1 MYRRFCADRVKVKFV
16 EGWSLRHFSD
26 HVSKDSPEIKKVLEL
41 NPRAKR
47 QCRMVPTAQ
56 VKEERKFWM
65 RVREKGLQER
75 PSLLNNF
82 EAVGDTTLSER
93 AALKEAARCLKCA
106 DAPCQKACPTQ
117 IDIAH
122 FIGCIA
128 SKNYY
133 GAAKAIFSDNPLGI
147 TCGMVCPTGDLC
159 ESSCNLH
166 ATEEGPINIGGLQQ
180 FATDVFRRMGVRQ
193 VVPPEALNLKNAD
206 KKIALIGGGPTS
218 LSCATF
224 LGRLGYKDITI
235 YEENEYAGGLSALEI
250 PQYRLPID
258 VVNFE
263 VNLVRQLGVQ
273 FKYGIKLGSE
283 DLSVQKLLMEGFD
296 AVYLGIGLP
305 DPVSLPIF
313 KDLTAQMGYY
323 SSKTFLPKVSRGS
336 KLGLC
341 AGCKKNNI
349 QFEIPELDGNV
360 VVIGGGRTAFS
371 CARCALRCGAKRVYV
386 AFLHGTSNIHV
397 IPKQV
402 RQAIEKE
409 YVELLPYLM
418 PTKVVVRDDKI
429 AGMEFHRTTQTVE
442 GNIEM
447 VEDEKMSLQV
457 DYVISAFGSTLANNQ
472 LKKALYPVE
481 IDEQSRV
488 KVDPKTLATNVP
500 RVFCGGDLAGIGHT
514 VVEAVNDGKV
524 AACSIHCMLQG
535 KKLGMEPA
543 ELPLF
548 HTEIDT
554 VDISVEVNGLKYL
567 NPFGLASG
575 PTTTS
580 AAMCR
585 RAFEDGWAFAVT
597 RTVVLDKDEV
607 TNVSPRIARVVN
619 HQQGSFMNIDLVSEK
634 KADYWFCAINQL
646 KKDFPKHRII
656 CSIMCGYRESDWVEL
671 ATLAANCG
679 SDALELNLSSPHGVT
694 EKGLGMRL
702 GQNPKVVADIC
713 RWVRGAIKIPFYVKL
728 TPNVTDIVKIAQ
740 AAVNG
745 MANGVTAINTVS
757 SLMDLRADGSP
768 WPAVGA
774 EQLTSYGG
782 MSGTAIRPLA
792 LRAISAIA
800 EKLPSISILG
810 AGGVQSGET
819 ALQFIHA
826 GASLVEISSAVLNQN
841 FAIIENYCS
850 SLRAL
855 LYLKA
860 NPPPGDGHLWDGQSP
875 PQPLHQRGKPILS
888 LRNLKN
894 QPLGFFGADLCERE
908 ATMEQLYDICGSNF
922 TQPDPPTEEQHL
934 AVMCM
939 EPKPASKLAKLRG
952 AALKHIGSFKA
963 LDVKQQQVSLI
974 NDDLCINCGK
984 CYMACCD
991 AGYQAITFDKDTH
1004 KPLVGDNCT
1013 GCSLCHS
1020 VCPII
1025 DCIRM
1030 VPKKIPHVVNRGSI
1044 KQSED

>member
-1 MYRRFCADRVKVKFV
+1 
-16 EGWSLRHFSD
+16 
-26 HVSKDSPEIKKVLEL
+26 
-41 NPRAKR
+41 
-47 QCRMVPTAQ
+47 MVPTAQ

-65 RVREKGLQER
+65 RVRERGLKER

-82 EAVGDTTLSER
+82 EDVKESTLSER

-133 GAAKAIFSDNPLGI
+133 GAAKAIFSDNPLGL
-147 TCGMVCPTGDLC
+147 TCGMVCPTSDLC
-159 ESSCNLH
+159 QSSCNLH

-180 FATDVFRRMGVRQ
+180 FATNVFRRMGVRQ
-193 VVPPEALNLKNAD
+193 VVPPEAKNLKNAN
-206 KKIALIGGGPTS
+206 KKIALVGGGPTS

-235 YEENEYAGGLSALEI
+235 YEENEYAGGLAALEF
-250 PQYRLPID
+250 PQFRLPLEA
-258 VVNFE
+258 VNFE
-263 VNLVRQLGVQ
+263 VNLVRHLGVQ
-273 FKYGIKLGSE
+273 FKNGMKLGSE
-283 DLSVQKLLMEGFD
+283 DLNVQKLLMEGFD

-313 KDLTAQMGYY
+313 QDLTAQMGYY
-323 SSKTFLPKVSRGS
+323 SSKTFLPRVSSGS
-336 KLGLC
+336 KLGFC
-341 AGCKKNNI
+341 AGCKKKKF
-349 QFEIPELDGNV
+349 FELPKLDGNV
-360 VVIGGGRTAFS
+360 VVIGAEGGAFA

-386 AFLHGTSNIHV
+386 AFLHGTSDIFAT
-397 IPKQV
+397 PEQV
-402 RQAIEKE
+402 RQATEKE

-418 PTKVVVRDDKI
+418 PTKVVVRDGKI
-429 AGMEFHRTTQTVE
+429 EGMEFHRTIQTEE
-442 GNIEM
+442 GNIEI

-457 DYVISAFGSTLANNQ
+457 DYVISAFGSTVANNQ

-481 IDEQSRV
+481 IDERSRV

-548 HTEIDT
+548 HTEIDE

-567 NPFGLASG
+567 NPFGLASA
-575 PTTTS
+575 PSTTS

-585 RAFEDGWAFAVT
+585 RAFEDGWGFAVT
-597 RTVVLDKDEV
+597 KTVVLDRDEV
-607 TNVSPRIARVVN
+607 TNVSPRIVRGST
-619 HQQGSFMNIDLVSEK
+619 HHQGSFMNIELVSEK
-634 KADYWFCAINQL
+634 KADYWFCAISQL
-646 KKDFPKHRII
+646 KKDFPMHRII
-656 CSIMCGYRESDWVEL
+656 CSIMCDYREADWVEL

-679 SDALELNLSSPHGVT
+679 SDALELNLSCPNGMA
-694 EKGLGMRL
+694 EKGLG
-702 GQNPKVVADIC
+702 QDPKIVADIC

-728 TPNVTDIVKIAQ
+728 TPNVTDIVEIAK
-740 AAVNG
+740 AAVDG
-745 MANGVTAINTVS
+745 KANGVTAINTVS
-757 SLMDLRADGSP
+757 SLMDLRADGTP

-782 MSGTAIRPLA
+782 LSGSVIRPLA

-800 EKLPSISILG
+800 KKLQNIAILG
-810 AGGVQSGET
+810 TGGVESGET

-826 GASLVEISSAVLNQN
+826 GASLVQISSAIQNQN
-841 FAIIENYCS
+841 FAIIEDYCS

-860 NPPPGDGHLWDGQSP
+860 NPPPNDGHLWDGQSL
-875 PQPLHQRGKPILS
+875 PQPLHQRGKPILP
-888 LRNLKN
+888 LRNSRN
-894 QPLGFFGADLCERE
+894 QPLGFFGADLCKRE
-908 ATMEQLYDICGSNF
+908 LCIEQLYEKCGSTF
-922 TQPDPPTEEQHL
+922 TQPDPPTEEQQL
-934 AVMCM
+934 AVMCTK
-939 EPKPASKLAKLRG
+939 PKPASSLAKLRG

-963 LDVKQQQVSLI
+963 LDVKQQQVALI
-974 NDDLCINCGK
+974 NEDLCINCGK
-984 CYMACCD
+984 CYMTCCD
-991 AGYQAITFDKDTH
+991 AGYQAITFDKDNH

-1013 GCSLCHS
+1013 GCCLCHS

-1025 DCIRM
+1025 DCISM
-1030 VPKKIPHVVNRGSI
+1030 VPKKIPHVVDRGPI
-1044 KQSED
+1044 EQTGD